1 MTARPALDRFR
12 LTAAV
17 LVVCIHTGPLAS
29 FTAAGDFWLTRVLAR
44 TAVPFFFMTSGYFL
58 GRRGWSGTGRF
69 VKKALL
75 LYGAAA
81 ALYLPVNWYNGG
93 YTPREWL
100 QKLLEEGTLYHLWYF
115 PAVILGVLIARN
127 LARLGMPAALT
138 AAGALYLL
146 GVGGDSWYG
155 FAVHLPAAE
164 EFYRRVFQVV
174 SHTRNGLFFAPLF
187 LLLGA
192 AGKRWSR
199 RASLAGG
206 LFALALM
213 TAEASFLRRRGWP
226 RHDSMYLTLP
236 LCMALLF
243 SLLLGENRGED
254 RRTRRLSA
262 LVYLLHPLAIVLV
275 RGAAGA
281 AGLRGP
287 LVDNSLG
294 HFCAVLA
301 ATALL
306 ALTAEALQS
315 RLSSG
320 EDGGASGEIAL
331 PEADGREKEGNG

>member
-1 MTARPALDRFR
+1 MSAHPALDRFR
-12 LTAAV
+12 LAAAV
-17 LVVCIHTGPLAS
+17 LVVCVHTGPLAS

-75 LYGAAA
+75 LYGAAV

-93 YTPREWL
+93 YTPQGWVR
-100 QKLLEEGTLYHLWYF
+100 KLLEEGTLYHLWYF
-115 PAVILGVLIARN
+115 PAVILGVLTARN
-127 LARLGMPAALT
+127 LARLGMPAALA

-155 FAVHLPAAE
+155 FAVRFPAAE
-164 EFYRRVFQVV
+164 TFYRHVFQVV

-192 AGKRWSR
+192 GGKRWGR

-206 LFALALM
+206 LFSLVLM
-213 TAEASFLRRRGWP
+213 TAEAFFLRSQGWP

-236 LCMALLF
+236 LCMVFLF

-254 RRTRRLSA
+254 RRARRLSA

-281 AGLRGP
+281 AGLRKP

-306 ALTAEALQS
+306 ALAAGALQS
-315 RLSSG
+315 RLPSG
-320 EDGGASGEIAL
+320 GGGASGE
-331 PEADGREKEGNG
+331 